1 MFTEQE
7 RAEIV
12 TRVAGLLKD
21 DPEVEAVALVGS
33 LVRGGDR
40 WSDVDIDV
48 VVANHADVDR
58 LAATWVARM
67 YAQLP
72 VLHHLEQRIGP
83 FLIRGF
89 LLRNMLE
96 IDVAFIRP
104 DSPFTVP
111 TLLLH
116 DRSGVGAAVLA
127 ATTSNPLDRP
137 DYANEAGFMWL
148 DVLHAVTAVRRLR
161 SWQAAWHVERLRNRA
176 FALAASRHG
185 HDRESFKHVDD
196 LPSDERVPL
205 EASLIRSLARSDLL
219 DGIEAATKGVI
230 AELRHAE
237 PDLADRLEVPLLELI
252 AEARH
257 GQARGAVIR
266 NGLSDVPTDLD
277 S

>member
-12 TRVAGLLKD
+12 TLVAGLLKD

-40 WSDVDIDV
+40 WSDVDLDV
-48 VVANHADVDR
+48 VVADRADVDR
-58 LAATWVARM
+58 VAGKWVARM
-67 YAQLP
+67 YGQLP
-72 VLHHLEQRIGP
+72 VLHHLEQQIGP

-96 IDVAFIRP
+96 VDVAFIRP
-104 DSPFTVP
+104 DSSFTIP

-127 ATTSNPLDRP
+127 ATTSQRLDRP

-161 SWQAAWHVERLRNRA
+161 SWQAAWYVERIRNRA
-176 FALAASRHG
+176 FVLASSRHG
-185 HDRESFKHVDD
+185 HDPESFKHVDD

-205 EASLIRSLARSDLL
+205 EAALIRSLGRSDLL
-219 DGIEAATKGVI
+219 DAIEASTRGVL
-230 AELRHAE
+230 AELRHADG
-237 PDLADRLEVPLLELI
+237 DLADRLEVPLLELI
-252 AEARH
+252 AEARQ
-257 GQARGAVIR
+257 G
-266 NGLSDVPTDLD
+266 
-277 S
+277 

>member
-1 MFTEQE
+1 MFTERE

-12 TRVAGLLKD
+12 TLVAGLLKD

-40 WSDVDIDV
+40 WSDVDLDV
-48 VVANHADVDR
+48 VLADDADVDR
-58 LAATWVARM
+58 VAGRWVARM
-67 YAQLP
+67 YGQLP

-96 IDVAFIRP
+96 VDVAFIRR
-104 DSPFTVP
+104 DSPFTTP

-127 ATTSNPLDRP
+127 ATTPERLPRP

-161 SWQAAWHVERLRNRA
+161 NWQAAWYVEQIRNRA
-176 FALAASRHG
+176 LTLASLRHG
-185 HDRESFKHVDD
+185 HDPDHFKHVDD
-196 LPSDERVPL
+196 LPSDELVPL
-205 EASLIRSLARSDLL
+205 EAAFIRSLGQSDLL
-219 DGIEAATKGVI
+219 DGIEASARAVL
-230 AELRHAE
+230 AELRHA
-237 PDLADRLEVPLLELI
+237 DGNLADRLEVPLLELI
-252 AEARH
+252 AEARQ
-257 GQARGAVIR
+257 G
-266 NGLSDVPTDLD
+266 
-277 S
+277 